1 MEVCRFLV
9 NFATVII
16 IIYTDMD
23 NSIESVNE
31 TDSVRQERV
40 ASEIDRFF
48 GGWSEDPRTTDEIM
62 QQGKLKAQLA
72 DILMLIS
79 WGDISIEYFGKSGS
93 WLYHK
98 LNGIDGNKKPTEFTL
113 EERYL
118 LKGALI
124 DLSERIRRAAENIE

>member
-1 MEVCRFLV
+1 ME
-9 NFATVII
+9 
-16 IIYTDMD
+16 

-79 WGDISIEYFGKSGS
+79 WGDISIEYFSDAYILGRH
-93 WLYHK
+93 LY
-98 LNGIDGNKKPTEFTL
+98 
-113 EERYL
+113 
-118 LKGALI
+118 
-124 DLSERIRRAAENIE
+124 RILWKIRLMAVS

>member
-31 TDSVRQERV
+31 TDSVRQARV

-48 GGWSEDPRTTDEIM
+48 GGWSDDPRTTDEIM
-62 QQGKLKAQLA
+62 QQ
-72 DILMLIS
+72 IR
-79 WGDISIEYFGKSGS
+79 
-93 WLYHK
+93 
-98 LNGIDGNKKPTEFTL
+98 GNQ
-113 EERYL
+113 
-118 LKGALI
+118 
-124 DLSERIRRAAENIE
+124 